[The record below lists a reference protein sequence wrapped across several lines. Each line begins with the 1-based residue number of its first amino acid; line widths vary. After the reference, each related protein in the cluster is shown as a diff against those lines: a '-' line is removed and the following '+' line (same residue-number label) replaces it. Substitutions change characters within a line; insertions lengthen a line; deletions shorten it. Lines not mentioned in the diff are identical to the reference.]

1 MIVVS
6 DTSPILNLG
15 LVGHLHL
22 LASLYREVLVPP
34 AVYQELKRSVRGEH
48 PVDLGSYPWITV
60 ASAQNQEHVR
70 QLSGQLDAGEAEA
83 IVLALEKRAD
93 LLLVDERRARHVASA
108 LGLRVT
114 GLLGVLVEAQ
124 RAGLVERVKPV
135 LDDLIARA
143 GFWIGA
149 DLYTK
154 VLAEVA
160 EE

>member
-6 DTSPILNLG
+6 DTSPILNLA

-22 LASLYREVLVPP
+22 LASLYGEVLIPP
-34 AVYQELKRSVRGEH
+34 TVCQELRRSGSDAH
-48 PVDLGSYPWITV
+48 LIDLGSCPWLAV
-60 ASAQNQEHVR
+60 VPAEDQAHVR
-70 QLSGQLDAGEAEA
+70 QLSGQLDPGEAEA

-93 LLLVDERRARHVASA
+93 LLLVDERRARRVASA

-124 RAGLVERVKPV
+124 RAGLIERVKPV
-135 LDDLIARA
+135 LDDLITRA

-149 DLYTK
+149 DLYAK
-154 VLAEVA
+154 VLAELS
-160 EE
+160 ED